1 MRLAALF
8 AASAALVSLL
18 VLFLTAQRIPSWYVP
33 VRVADDPAEQQ
44 RVRDSLTEAVDRFR
58 AGLAAGRPFEF
69 RISDRTINEWV
80 VARAGIYPESADWLP
95 AWLSEPVLRFTEKG
109 IIIGARY
116 DRDGWK
122 AIISLHLQPKPRD
135 DRPGVCVGGVE
146 VGGLP
151 VPFSIVR
158 ERLIQ
163 SGALS
168 RIRAER
174 LPESIQRALL
184 PEASAGAA
192 PVERWL
198 PVADLVRDDSFRVTA
213 VVTFPGE
220 LVLNIEPLARRPK

>member
-1 MRLAALF
+1 MKLATLF
-8 AASAALVSLL
+8 AASAALVTLL
-18 VLFLTAQRIPSWYVP
+18 VLFLTAQRIPTWYVP

-58 AGLAAGRPFEF
+58 AGLAAGQPFEF

-80 VARAGIYPESADWLP
+80 VARAGIYPESTDWLP
-95 AWLSEPVLRFTEKG
+95 AWLSEPVLRFTEEG
-109 IIIGARY
+109 IVMGARY

-122 AIISLHLQPKPRD
+122 AIVSLHLQPKPRD
-135 DRPGVCVGGVE
+135 DRPGVRIGGVE
-146 VGGLP
+146 IGALP
-151 VPFSIVR
+151 VPFSMVR

-174 LPESIQRALL
+174 LPGSIQRALL
-184 PEASAGAA
+184 PEVPAGADS
-192 PVERWL
+192 VERWL

-213 VVTFPGE
+213 VATLPGE
-220 LVLNIEPLARRPK
+220 LVLNIEPLERRRK